1 MFPRVTAILVVHDG
15 TGPNGSNHL
24 QDTLDA
30 LAAQSRQPDSIVA
43 VACAS
48 PAVAKKALEAAGVD
62 RIVEAGDRLN
72 FGQALA
78 EGVRILPQ
86 SGGPDEFLWLL
97 AQDSTPAPDAL
108 ERLVGALDVAPSVAA
123 AGPKV
128 MDSRDGVTIVSLG
141 QALTPLGAT
150 VSLVGEELDQGQHD
164 AVSDV
169 LGVAPEGMLVRH
181 AVWEQVGG
189 FDPAFGST
197 DDSLDFSVRVRLA
210 GHRVVVVPTALVF
223 TAGDGIAGPSR
234 SRKASAYR
242 KRARQTRGAQLYRRL
257 VYAPTALVW
266 LHWLT
271 LVPLAIVR
279 TVWRV
284 ATKNPGLVGGEFAAA
299 FRVAFSPIRI
309 AHARKNL
316 HASKELGW
324 SAISPLRIPL
334 AEVRRRR
341 LLRREAGAPV
351 YTVERSDLRFFTGG
365 GGWVV
370 IASALVS
377 VGLFFN
383 LLAASAVEGGGMLP
397 LSASVADL
405 WQNIGFGWRDI
416 SIGFTGAADPFSVVV
431 ALLGTVTF
439 WEPSYS
445 LVLLTLLA
453 LPLATLGGW
462 FAATRLT
469 ESSGYRIVG
478 AVLWTVAPPFLTA
491 LIDGRPAA
499 ILVHLLLPWLFYAG
513 SVAARSWAASAVA
526 SMLLAATI
534 AAAPS
539 LGPAFLVIWVLALF
553 VSGRHI
559 ARIVWLIIPTAA
571 LFAPLVWQQGI
582 VRGHWLLLL
591 ADPGA
596 VAGSAPTTGWQ
607 LALGLPGGN
616 PAWDTITSALGV
628 TGLPAHLIVP
638 VLLAPIAVMALLAL
652 FLPGSARAAVLL
664 FVGLL
669 GLATAVGAT
678 HLVLSLTGST
688 VAGVWAGSGLS
699 LYWLGLAGAAVVGCD
714 SLRRAAAVPAL
725 VVSILAVVVAVP
737 IAATLPLGQGAIV
750 ASDGRTLPAYVA
762 AAASTDPSLATL
774 IVTPQPDGGVSA
786 RIVRGVGDTLDNQ
799 STILTTGEELTSN
812 DEQVTVLAGNLISLG
827 GYDPAPTL
835 SALSVQYVLLSPAA
849 VMPGSPQSPE
859 ATTTS
864 SRASAALD
872 SSSVLS
878 HIGPTDRGTLWRFDG
893 ETDAAAASGPDSPFS
908 TPVLIGWAIV
918 FGFALLLSVPT
929 AASRRAAEE
938 SPRTL
943 GRRDTRE
950 PVRRLTRAERA
961 ERKADAEAEASLA
974 AGLAKEAELEE
985 RTEAVEA
992 TPDVAA
998 PNIDAP
1004 NWSADAVEGN
1014 TDEVETGDVDGNTD
1028 EVETGDVDGNT
1039 DEVETGHVDGRELP
1053 AADISTGSNPIVG
1066 RTTAATES
1074 EYSNGR

>member
-15 TGPNGSNHL
+15 TGPNGQSHL

-30 LAAQSRQPDSIVA
+30 IAAQTRQPDSIVA
-43 VACAS
+43 VACSS
-48 PAVAKKALEAAGVD
+48 PASVKEALERAGVD

-72 FGQALA
+72 FAQAIA
-78 EGVRILPQ
+78 QGVRVIPQ

-97 AQDSTPAPDAL
+97 AQDTAPAPDAL
-108 ERLVGALDVAPSVAA
+108 ARLLGALEVAPSVAA

-128 MDSRDGVTIVSLG
+128 MDARDGATIVSLG

-164 AVSDV
+164 SITDV
-169 LGVAPEGMLVRH
+169 LGVAPAGMLVRH
-181 AVWEQVGG
+181 SVWEQVGG
-189 FDPAFGST
+189 FDTAFGST
-197 DDSLDFSVRVRLA
+197 DDSLDFSVRLRLA
-210 GHRVVVVPTALVF
+210 GHRVVVVPTAVVF

-234 SRKASAYR
+234 SRKPGAHR
-242 KRARQTRGAQLYRRL
+242 KRVRQVRDAQLYRRL

-266 LHWLT
+266 LHWLS
-271 LVPLAIVR
+271 LVPLAVVR
-279 TVWRV
+279 TVWRI

-299 FRVAFSPIRI
+299 FHVAFSPIRV

-316 HASKELGW
+316 HSAKDTGW
-324 SAISPLRIPL
+324 SAISPLRVPF

-365 GGWVV
+365 GGWLV
-370 IASALVS
+370 IASALAS
-377 VGLFFN
+377 VGLFFS
-383 LLAASAVEGGGMLP
+383 LLAAPAVEGGGMLP
-397 LSASVADL
+397 LSASVAGL

-416 SIGFTGAADPFSVVV
+416 SIGFTGAADPFSVVM

-439 WEPSYS
+439 WEPSYA

-478 AVLWTVAPPFLTA
+478 AILWTIAPPFLTA

-499 ILVHLLLPWLFYAG
+499 ILVHLLLPWLFYSG

-526 SMLLAATI
+526 SMLLALTI

-539 LGPAFLVIWVLALF
+539 LAPAFLVIWVLALF
-553 VSGRHI
+553 VSGKHI
-559 ARIVWLIIPTAA
+559 ARIVWLIVPTAA
-571 LFAPLVWQQGI
+571 LFAPLIWQQGI

-596 VAGSAPTTGWQ
+596 VVGSASTTGWQ

-616 PAWDTITSALGV
+616 PAWDSITTALGI
-628 TGLPAHLIVP
+628 TGLPAHLVVP
-638 VLLAPIAVMALLAL
+638 VLLAPIAAMALVAL

-669 GLATAVGAT
+669 GLGTALGAT
-678 HLVLSLTGST
+678 HLVISLTGST
-688 VAGVWAGSGLS
+688 VASVWAGSGLS
-699 LYWLGLAGAAVVGCD
+699 LYWLGLTGAAVVGFD
-714 SLRRAAAVPAL
+714 SLRRAAAVPAI
-725 VVSILAVVVAVP
+725 VVSVLALVVAVP
-737 IAATLPLGQGAIV
+737 IAAALPLGQGSIV

-762 AAASTDPSLATL
+762 AAATTNPSLGTL

-786 RIVRGVGDTLDNQ
+786 RIVRGAGDTLDNQ
-799 STILTTGEELTSN
+799 STILTTGENLTSN
-812 DEQVTVLAGNLISLG
+812 DEQVTLLAGNLVSQG
-827 GYDPAPTL
+827 GFDPAPTL
-835 SALSVQYVLLSPAA
+835 AALDVQYVLLPPA
-849 VMPGSPQSPE
+849 VVEPGAQLSPE
-859 ATTTS
+859 ASTTT

-872 SSSVLS
+872 SSPVLA
-878 HIGPTDRGTLWRFDG
+878 HIGPTDRGTLWRFEG
-893 ETDAAAASGPDSPFS
+893 ETDAAATVGPVSPFS

-938 SPRTL
+938 SPRTI
-943 GRRDTRE
+943 GRRDVRE
-950 PVRRLTRAERA
+950 PVRRLSRAERA
-961 ERKADAEAEASLA
+961 ARKADAEAEASLSAEIA
-974 AGLAKEAELEE
+974 AEAEAEE
-985 RTEAVEA
+985 KREAVDAVTSDA
-992 TPDVAA
+992 TASVPDPTDVETGSDSDTELAVNDGA
-998 PNIDAP
+998 G
-1004 NWSADAVEGN
+1004 SADAA
-1014 TDEVETGDVDGNTD
+1014 DVDAD
-1028 EVETGDVDGNT
+1028 S
-1039 DEVETGHVDGRELP
+1039 HP
-1053 AADISTGSNPIVG
+1053 AASDASNTPTGPTA
-1066 RTTAATES
+1066 TTSATES
-1074 EYSNGR
+1074 EYSHGR

>member
-15 TGPNGSNHL
+15 TGPSGSSHL
-24 QDTLDA
+24 QDTLNTLASQTRRPDA
-30 LAAQSRQPDSIVA
+30 IIA

-48 PAVAKKALEAAGVD
+48 PASAKQALEAAGVD
-62 RIVEAGDRLN
+62 RIVEAGDRLA
-72 FGQALA
+72 FGAALA
-78 EGVRILPQ
+78 EGIRVIPE

-97 AQDSTPAPDAL
+97 AQDSAPAPDAL
-108 ERLVGALDVAPSVAA
+108 ERLVGALEVAPSVAA

-128 MDSRDGVTIVSLG
+128 MDARDGVTIVSLG
-141 QALTPLGAT
+141 QTLTPLGAS
-150 VSLVGEELDQGQHD
+150 VELVGEELDQGQHD
-164 AVSDV
+164 AESDV
-169 LGVAPEGMLVRH
+169 LGVAPAGMLVRH

-189 FDPAFGST
+189 FDTAFGST

-210 GHRVVVVPTALVF
+210 GHRVVVVPPALVF

-234 SRKASAYR
+234 SRRASAYR
-242 KRARQTRGAQLYRRL
+242 KRARQARGAQLYRRL
-257 VYAPTALVW
+257 VYARTAVVW

-271 LVPLAIVR
+271 LVPLALVR
-279 TVWRV
+279 MVWRV

-316 HASKELGW
+316 RTSKEAGW
-324 SAISPLRIPL
+324 SAISPLRIPF

-416 SIGFTGAADPFSVVV
+416 SIGFTGAADPFSVVM

-439 WEPSYS
+439 WQPSYS

-526 SMLLAATI
+526 SMLLALTVAS
-534 AAAPS
+534 APS
-539 LGPAFLVIWVLALF
+539 LGPAFLVLWVLALF
-553 VSGRHI
+553 MAGRHI
-559 ARIVWLIIPTAA
+559 ARVVWLVIPTAA
-571 LFAPLVWQQGI
+571 LFAPLIWQQGI
-582 VRGHWLLLL
+582 VRGNWLQLL

-596 VAGSAPTTGWQ
+596 VVASTPTTGWQ
-607 LALGLPGGN
+607 LALGLPSGN
-616 PAWDTITSALGV
+616 PAWESITTALGL
-628 TGLPAHLIVP
+628 TGLPAHLVVP

-669 GLATAVGAT
+669 GLGTAVGSTA
-678 HLVLSLTGST
+678 LAISLTGST
-688 VAGVWAGSGLS
+688 VTTVWAGSGLS

-714 SLRRAAAVPAL
+714 SMRRMAAVPAL
-725 VVSILAVVVAVP
+725 VVSLLAVVVAVP
-737 IAATLPLGQGAIV
+737 IAATLPLGHGAIV
-750 ASDGRTLPAYVA
+750 ASDGRTLPAYVS
-762 AAASTDPSLATL
+762 AAASANPALATL

-786 RIVRGVGDTLDNQ
+786 RVVRGVGDTLDNQ
-799 STILTTGEELTSN
+799 STILTTAENITSN
-812 DEQVTVLAGNLISLG
+812 DEQVTLLAGNLVSQG
-827 GYDPAPTL
+827 GFDPAATL
-835 SALSVQYVLLSPAA
+835 SELGVQYVLLSPAFVESGA
-849 VMPGSPQSPE
+849 QKSPE

-872 SSSVLS
+872 SSPVLA
-878 HIGPTDRGTLWRFDG
+878 HIGPTDRGTLWRFEG
-893 ETDAAAASGPDSPFS
+893 ETDAAAATGPVSPLS
-908 TPVLIGWAIV
+908 TPVLIGWAII

-943 GRRDTRE
+943 GRRDTY
-950 PVRRLTRAERA
+950 PARLTRAERA

-974 AGLAKEAELEE
+974 AGIARDAETEERKEAV
-985 RTEAVEA
+985 AA
-992 TPDVAA
+992 TPDVPA
-998 PNIDAP
+998 PDVQSP
-1004 NWSADAVEGN
+1004 EWTADAVEEPERDDDADLGAS
-1014 TDEVETGDVDGNTD
+1014 
-1028 EVETGDVDGNT
+1028 
-1039 DEVETGHVDGRELP
+1039 
-1053 AADISTGSNPIVG
+1053 AADVTTGSNPIAG
-1066 RTTAATES
+1066 RTVPTTES

>member
-15 TGPNGSNHL
+15 TGPNAAHHL

-30 LAAQSRQPDSIVA
+30 LAAQTRQPDSIVA
-43 VACAS
+43 VACSS
-48 PAVAKKALEAAGVD
+48 PPAATQALEAAGAD
-62 RIVEAGDRLN
+62 RIVEAGERLN
-72 FGQALA
+72 FGAALA
-78 EGVRILPQ
+78 EGVRVIPQ

-108 ERLVGALDVAPSVAA
+108 ERLVGALEVAPSVAA

-128 MDSRDGVTIVSLG
+128 MDARDGITIVSLG
-141 QALTPLGAT
+141 QALTPLGAS

-181 AVWEQVGG
+181 SVWEQVRG
-189 FDPAFGST
+189 FDQAFGST

-257 VYAPTALVW
+257 VYAPTALVV
-266 LHWLT
+266 LHWLS
-271 LVPLAIVR
+271 LVPLAVLR

-316 HASKELGW
+316 HGAKDLGW
-324 SAISPLRIPL
+324 SVISPLRVPF

-341 LLRREAGAPV
+341 LLRREAGAPI
-351 YTVERSDLRFFTGG
+351 YTIERSDLRFFTGG

-397 LSASVADL
+397 LSASVTDL

-416 SIGFTGAADPFSVVV
+416 SIGFTGAADPFSLVM
-431 ALLGTVTF
+431 ALLGSVTF
-439 WEPSYS
+439 WQPSYA

-469 ESSGYRIVG
+469 ESSGYRIVA
-478 AVLWTVAPPFLTA
+478 AVLWTVAPTFLTA
-491 LIDGRPAA
+491 LVEGRPAA

-534 AAAPS
+534 ASAPS
-539 LGPAFLVIWVLALF
+539 LAPAFLVIWILALF

-559 ARIVWLIIPTAA
+559 ARIVWLVIPTAA
-571 LFAPLVWQQGI
+571 LFAPLIWQQGI

-596 VAGSAPTTGWQ
+596 VVASTPTTGWQ
-607 LALGLPGGN
+607 LLLGLPSGN
-616 PAWDTITSALGV
+616 PAWESIIAALGL
-628 TGLPAHLIVP
+628 TGLPAHLVVP
-638 VLLAPIAVMALLAL
+638 LLLVPIAVMALLAL

-678 HLVLSLTGST
+678 SLAIALTGST
-688 VAGVWAGSGLS
+688 VVNVWAGSGLS
-699 LYWLGLAGAAVVGCD
+699 LYWLGLTGAAVVGCD

-737 IAATLPLGQGAIV
+737 LAATLPLGQGAIV
-750 ASDGRTLPAYVA
+750 ASSGRTLPAYVA
-762 AAASTDPSLATL
+762 AAASANPSLSTL
-774 IVTPQPDGGVSA
+774 IVSPQPDGGISA
-786 RIVRGVGDTLDNQ
+786 RMVRGVGDTLDNS
-799 STILTTGEELTSN
+799 STILTTSEDLTSN
-812 DEQVTVLAGNLISLG
+812 DEQVTLLAGNLVSQG
-827 GYDPAPTL
+827 GFDPAPML
-835 SALSVQYVLLSPAA
+835 SELGVQYLLLGPAS
-849 VMPGSPQSPE
+849 VEPGAPVSPE
-859 ATTTS
+859 AATTA

-872 SSSVLS
+872 SSPVLA
-878 HIGPTDRGTLWRFDG
+878 HIGPTDRGTLWRFEG
-893 ETDAAAASGPDSPFS
+893 ETDATAGAGPDSPFS

-950 PVRRLTRAERA
+950 PARRLTRAERA

-974 AGLAKEAELEE
+974 SGIARDAEVEE
-985 RTEAVEA
+985 RREAVEA
-992 TPDVAA
+992 APDSPAPSVEAPEWTADSVDATPSHSH
-998 PNIDAP
+998 PSP
-1004 NWSADAVEGN
+1004 S
-1014 TDEVETGDVDGNTD
+1014 
-1028 EVETGDVDGNT
+1028 
-1039 DEVETGHVDGRELP
+1039 
-1053 AADISTGSNPIVG
+1053 AADVTTGSNPIVD
-1066 RTTAATES
+1066 RATPASES

>member
-15 TGPNGSNHL
+15 TGPNGSSHL

-30 LAAQSRQPDSIVA
+30 LAAQTRQPDSIIA

-48 PAVAKKALEAAGVD
+48 PTEAKKALEAAGVD

-72 FGQALA
+72 FGAALA
-78 EGVRILPQ
+78 EGVRVIPQ

-97 AQDSTPAPDAL
+97 AQDTTPAPDAL
-108 ERLVGALDVAPSVAA
+108 ERLVGALEVAPSVAV

-128 MDSRDGVTIVSLG
+128 LDARDGVTIVSLG

-169 LGVAPEGMLVRH
+169 LGVSPEGMLIRH
-181 AVWEQVGG
+181 AVWEEVGG
-189 FDPAFGST
+189 FDTAFGST

-210 GHRVVVVPTALVF
+210 GHRVVVVPPARVSTS
-223 TAGDGIAGPSR
+223 GDGIAGPSR

-242 KRARQTRGAQLYRRL
+242 KRARQTRGAQLHRRL
-257 VYAPTALVW
+257 VYAPAALVW
-266 LHWLT
+266 LHWLS
-271 LVPLAIVR
+271 LVPLAVVR
-279 TVWRV
+279 MVWRV

-316 HASKELGW
+316 HSAKTLGW
-324 SAISPLRIPL
+324 SAISPLRIPF

-416 SIGFTGAADPFSVVV
+416 SIGFTGAADPFSVVM
-431 ALLGTVTF
+431 ALLGTITF
-439 WEPSYS
+439 WQPSYA

-469 ESSGYRIVG
+469 ESSGYRIVA

-513 SVAARSWAASAVA
+513 SVTARSWAASAVA
-526 SMLLAATI
+526 SMLLAVTVAC
-534 AAAPS
+534 APS

-571 LFAPLVWQQGI
+571 LFAPLIWQQGF

-596 VAGSAPTTGWQ
+596 VVASAPTTGWQ

-616 PAWDTITSALGV
+616 PAWDSITTALGLS
-628 TGLPAHLIVP
+628 GLPAHLLVP
-638 VLLAPIAVMALLAL
+638 ILLAPIAVMALLAL

-669 GLATAVGAT
+669 GLTTAVGAT
-678 HLVLSLTGST
+678 TLLISLSGST
-688 VAGVWAGSGLS
+688 VVSVWAGSGLS

-714 SLRRAAAVPAL
+714 SMRRAAAVPAH
-725 VVSILAVVVAVP
+725 VVSILSVVVAVP
-737 IAATLPLGQGAIV
+737 IAATLSLGQGSIV
-750 ASDGRTLPAYVA
+750 ASDGRTLPAYVS
-762 AAASTDPSLATL
+762 AAASVNPSLATL
-774 IVTPQPDGGVSA
+774 IVTPQADGGVSA
-786 RIVRGVGDTLDNQ
+786 RVVRGVGDTLDNQ
-799 STILTTGEELTSN
+799 STILTTADNVTSN
-812 DEQVTVLAGNLISLG
+812 DEQVTFLAGNLVSQG
-827 GYDPAPTL
+827 GYDPASTL
-835 SALSVQYVLLSPAA
+835 SELGVQYILLSPAF
-849 VMPGSPQSPE
+849 VEPGAQKSPE

-872 SSSVLS
+872 SSPVLA
-878 HIGPTDRGTLWRFDG
+878 HIGPTDRGTLWRFEG
-893 ETDAAAASGPDSPFS
+893 GTDASAGAGPDSPFS

-950 PVRRLTRAERA
+950 PSRRLTRAERA

-974 AGLAKEAELEE
+974 SEIARDAEAEEQKEALS
-985 RTEAVEA
+985 
-992 TPDVAA
+992 AA
-998 PNIDAP
+998 PQAVVDTAPETVNTDTDAER
-1004 NWSADAVEGN
+1004 DAVVD
-1014 TDEVETGDVDGNTD
+1014 TDAGAS
-1028 EVETGDVDGNT
+1028 
-1039 DEVETGHVDGRELP
+1039 
-1053 AADISTGSNPIVG
+1053 AADVTTGSNPIAG
-1066 RTTAATES
+1066 RTTPTTES
-1074 EYSNGR
+1074 EYSHGR